1 MKSLIDGISA
11 ISKEYV
17 SNPDLPRVCWDDVWM
32 SMAVIISTRSRD
44 PRNKV
49 GAVIVT
55 NDNTQVLSVGYNGD
69 HAGGSNCV
77 ESCEPGQ
84 SGFLHAEINALIK
97 CDFNNFKSKK
107 IYLTLSPCRVCAK
120 AIVNGGISEIIYLEE
135 YRDNSGIQLLKEAGL
150 TVRKH
155 S

>member
-1 MKSLIDGISA
+1 MTTLIENITSIVA
-11 ISKEYV
+11 ERASIAS
-17 SNPDLPRVCWDDVWM
+17 LPRVCWDDVWM
-32 SMAVIISTRSRD
+32 SMAVVISARSRD

-55 NDNTQVLSVGYNGD
+55 DDNTQVLSVGYNGD

-97 CDFNNFKSKK
+97 CDFNNFKPKK
-107 IYLTLSPCRVCAK
+107 IYLTLSPCRMCAK
-120 AIVNGGISEIIYLEE
+120 AIINGGISEVIYLEQ
-135 YRDNSGIQLLKEAGL
+135 YRDNSGIKLLQEANIN
-150 TVRKH
+150 VRKYN
-155 S
+155 